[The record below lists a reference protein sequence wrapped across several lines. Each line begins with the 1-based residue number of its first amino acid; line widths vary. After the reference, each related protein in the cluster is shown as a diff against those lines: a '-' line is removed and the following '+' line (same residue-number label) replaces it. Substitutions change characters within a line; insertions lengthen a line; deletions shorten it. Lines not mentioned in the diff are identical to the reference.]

1 MRTLE
6 RRPLPERE
14 LRLYRWCK
22 PAIVKPLRPVVFR
35 HQEFFCYAPTGVAT
49 VLVNVVLFFLLYRH
63 INYLAA
69 NAVAWIGS
77 VLVAF
82 IGNKVLVFEDMRW
95 SPEILLFEAGTFVLA
110 RAVSLF
116 VEEAILLVFVEML
129 SMDSGWVKV
138 IAQIIVIVSNYIA
151 SKLIVFKYKKE

>member
-1 MRTLE
+1 M
-6 RRPLPERE
+6 
-14 LRLYRWCK
+14 
-22 PAIVKPLRPVVFR
+22 
-35 HQEFFCYAPTGVAT
+35 
-49 VLVNVVLFFLLYRH
+49 
-63 INYLAA
+63 
-69 NAVAWIGS
+69 
-77 VLVAF
+77 LVAF

-138 IAQIIVIVSNYIA
+138 LAQIIVIVSNYIA